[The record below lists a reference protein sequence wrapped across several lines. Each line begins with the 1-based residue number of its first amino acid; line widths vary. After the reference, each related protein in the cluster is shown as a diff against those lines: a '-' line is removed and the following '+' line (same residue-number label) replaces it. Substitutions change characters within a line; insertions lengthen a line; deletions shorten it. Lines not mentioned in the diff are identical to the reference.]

1 MTKCRNFRM
10 MPLKGGDDCAT
21 VVYAKLAV
29 VFGILILWNASPVL
43 AQTETVDGHSLLA
56 KHANDVINIDTE
68 ELQAKINTES
78 DIVLIDV
85 RTASEIDTL
94 GGTID
99 AGSKNINLNRGWLEF
114 RIFEE
119 VPDKST
125 PIVVY
130 CGINQRSPLA
140 AVTLQS
146 MGYKNVVNYADGF
159 FAWRD
164 AGLPT
169 KQSDNAPGTMLYNM
183 PVKVADGIWSS
194 IGATAPATYEN
205 SGHNN
210 NLSFII
216 TDDGVVVVNAGDNYL
231 LAQSLHAEI
240 RKLTDQPV
248 KYVILENGQGH
259 AMLGTGYWQEQ
270 GAQVIAHVDAVTEI
284 EHRGAVILERM
295 RTRNRDKA
303 MGTELAI
310 PDKIITENTVLEVG
324 GERIEILHLGP
335 THSPG
340 DIVVWLPDRQ
350 LVIAGDMAFHE
361 RLLPIFEDT
370 DTAGWVDTWH
380 KFAALNATTVIP
392 GHGGPTDMAEV
403 TKYTL
408 DYLVFLRA
416 AVADVLDSGG
426 GLIEAYKI
434 DQSAY
439 RHLDTYNELAGLN
452 VDRVFRAMEFE

>member
-1 MTKCRNFRM
+1 MLLFHTM
-10 MPLKGGDDCAT
+10 A
-21 VVYAKLAV
+21 
-29 VFGILILWNASPVL
+29 FGLTSHAL
-43 AQTETVDGHSLLA
+43 AQSKGVDGHSMLA
-56 KHANDVINIDTE
+56 EHADDIVNINTA
-68 ELQAKINTES
+68 ELQAKIKNEKN
-78 DIVLIDV
+78 IVLIDV
-85 RTASEIDTL
+85 RTSAEIDTL

-114 RIFEE
+114 RVSEE

-140 AVTLQS
+140 ALTLQS
-146 MGYKNVVNYADGF
+146 MGYENVVNYSDGF

-164 AGLPT
+164 AGLPV

-216 TDDGVVVVNAGDNYL
+216 TNDGVVVVNAGDNYL

-270 GAQVIAHVDAVTEI
+270 GAQVIAHADAVTEI
-284 EHRGAVILERM
+284 EHRGQGILDRM
-295 RTRNRDKA
+295 RYRNRDKS

-310 PDKIITENTVLEVG
+310 PDRVITENTTLQIG
-324 GERIEILHLGP
+324 GERIDILHLGP

-361 RLLPIFEDT
+361 RLLPIFDDT

-380 KFAALNATTVIP
+380 KFAALNANIVIP

-439 RHLDTYNELAGLN
+439 RHLDTFNELAGLN